1 MSLTRT
7 LEIQRLLGLDEP
19 TMVTL
24 RDFDVGWSCG
34 TRLMLA
40 LIKNVANGVEVSET
54 LKSVM
59 FDYKILCHQGI
70 SDYERLYDVLSS
82 IFDRLHL
89 SGKPLTT
96 EQVSQLCTEASVPP
110 QIMEQ
115 LLNG

>member
-24 RDFDVGWSCG
+24 RNFDVDWSCG
-34 TRLMLA
+34 TRLILA
-40 LIKNVANGVEVSET
+40 LIKNVVNGVEVSET

-70 SDYERLYDVLSS
+70 SDYERLYYVLSS